1 MFTKVYI
8 DLTSWAF
15 LFHVFFTP
23 LGVNVQFLCFNL
35 AVLKADI
42 EKIKNEKDSVSL

>member
-1 MFTKVYI
+1 MFAKVYI

-35 AVLKADI
+35 AVIKKDI
-42 EKIKNEKDSVSL
+42 EGMKSGREL